1 MSTAA
6 NPPAELTASQ
16 NALQV
21 TKYVLHQVILFIH
34 AGVHIM
40 ILAITG
46 AVAGAIV
53 MTGKLLYSANP
64 ESVQFSD
71 FLIMLHTQS
80 FSTALA
86 VGAVAWVLYRLP
98 LADLIRP

>member
-6 NPPAELTASQ
+6 NPPADLTTSQ
-16 NALQV
+16 TALQV
-21 TKYVLHQVILFIH
+21 IKYVLHQLILFIH
-34 AGVHIM
+34 AGVHLM
-40 ILAITG
+40 ILAIKG
-46 AVAGAIV
+46 AIAGAIV
-53 MTGKLLYSANP
+53 MTGHLLYSANP

-86 VGAVAWVLYRLP
+86 VGAVALVFFHLP
-98 LADLIRP
+98 LANQIRP